1 MRRGFEIVVQMKE
14 VESLAIDATKCL
26 VTALL
31 RFLLLSCTAHNCNV
45 VFDVSVLEAGAN
57 ENVLVR

>member
-1 MRRGFEIVVQMKE
+1 MAMQTKEI
-14 VESLAIDATKCL
+14 ESLTIDATKCL
-26 VTALL
+26 ITVLL
-31 RFLLLSCTAHNCNV
+31 RLLLLSCTAHNCNV